1 MYYYRIKVGDDL
13 NKGQGTASKVVAG
26 LRWILQNKNT
36 YNIRVVNM
44 SLNSS
49 VAESYHSNPINAAVE
64 ILWFNKIVV
73 VVSVG
78 NSGSGAKR
86 AGSFLSIAGVFSI
99 MHGAKTQQQIEKTAD
114 SAGTFDYLFLSQSV
128 VVFHLPFLR

>member
-13 NKGQGTASKVVAG
+13 NKGQGTASTVVAG
-26 LRWILQNKNT
+26 LQWILQNKNT

-86 AGSFLSIAGVFSI
+86 AGSFFINCWCLLNHAWR
-99 MHGAKTQQQIEKTAD
+99 KNTTTD
-114 SAGTFDYLFLSQSV
+114 
-128 VVFHLPFLR
+128 